1 MLTKVYSDQATLHAH
16 ASVFEVAKLAFQT
29 TPAMVASM
37 FSFLGLLRSAF
48 FVWANLRDSVCFELG
63 QNKMALGLYDIGTP
77 FLLMALSTIA
87 LCWLQFVRGEGG
99 KRQTGLEGVCLTA
112 FVVWNGVYA
121 VFRCAST
128 VALDVLPPGLG
139 KKVAQ
144 ATLAYEAA
152 TFAVQG
158 VAYIFFGG
166 RLLQRLKRMTGSK
179 TDGRVDQFRRRVRR
193 LLVCAG
199 VGCLA
204 LAGCLIITAFLP
216 PRTRNLFFVQT
227 VLQRAIETFLVFT
240 ATAFG
245 LRTSASG
252 QSSLYFPRMARWRGK
267 LSGSFTNS
275 LFASSRNST
284 VPKAVELG
292 SIYRES
298 EGDVPEVFSPMG
310 RNRLRGWEASPSVS
324 MSERM
329 EKAAASMSE
338 RTSSFVEESIVHARQ
353 VVRRQSTGA
362 EELPARVE
370 SGRRS
375 SVV

>member
-1 MLTKVYSDQATLHAH
+1 
-16 ASVFEVAKLAFQT
+16 
-29 TPAMVASM
+29 MVASM
-37 FSFLGLLRSAF
+37 FSFLGILRSAF

-216 PRTRNLFFVQT
+216 PTPRHMFFVQT

-275 LFASSRNST
+275 LFASRNST

-298 EGDVPEVFSPMG
+298 EGDLPEVFSPMG
-310 RNRLRGWEASPSVS
+310 RNRLRGREASPS
-324 MSERM
+324 
-329 EKAAASMSE
+329 ASMSE

-362 EELPARVE
+362 KELPARSE

>member
-99 KRQTGLEGVCLTA
+99 KRQTGLEGLCFMV
-112 FVVWNGVYA
+112 FVVWNGAYA

-166 RLLQRLKRMTGSK
+166 RLLQRLKRMTRGG
-179 TDGRVDQFRRRVRR
+179 DDRVDQFRRRVRR

-227 VLQRAIETFLVFT
+227 VVQRGLETFLVFT

-252 QSSLYFPRMARWRGK
+252 QSSLYFPRKWLGK

-275 LFASSRNST
+275 LFASRNST

-310 RNRLRGWEASPSVS
+310 RNRLRGWKASEV
-324 MSERM
+324 
-329 EKAAASMSE
+329 SMSE

>member
-1 MLTKVYSDQATLHAH
+1 M
-16 ASVFEVAKLAFQT
+16 
-29 TPAMVASM
+29 
-37 FSFLGLLRSAF
+37 
-48 FVWANLRDSVCFELG
+48 
-63 QNKMALGLYDIGTP
+63 
-77 FLLMALSTIA
+77 
-87 LCWLQFVRGEGG
+87 
-99 KRQTGLEGVCLTA
+99 A

-166 RLLQRLKRMTGSK
+166 RLLQRLKRMTRGG
-179 TDGRVDQFRRRVRR
+179 DDRVDQFRRRVRR

-275 LFASSRNST
+275 LFASRNST

-310 RNRLRGWEASPSVS
+310 RNRLRGREASPSV
-324 MSERM
+324 
-329 EKAAASMSE
+329 SMSE

-362 EELPARVE
+362 KGLPARSE